1 VYKQEILIK
10 NDVYFFKRSL
20 VMDVIQKELL
30 SRKSEIQKAVELLF
44 KANMK
49 ITDWDVPEADD
60 KEGAKILLD
69 MIQEEVE
76 RIRADIEAG
85 TYNNY

>member
-1 VYKQEILIK
+1 
-10 NDVYFFKRSL
+10 
-20 VMDVIQKELL
+20 MDAIQKELV
-30 SRKSEIQKAVELLF
+30 SRKAEIQEAVELLF

-69 MIQEEVE
+69 MIQEKIDA
-76 RIRADIEAG
+76 IRADVEAG
-85 TYNNY
+85 KYDNY

>member
-1 VYKQEILIK
+1 
-10 NDVYFFKRSL
+10 
-20 VMDVIQKELL
+20 MDAIQKELV
-30 SRKSEIQKAVELLF
+30 SRKDEIQAAVELLF

-69 MIQEEVE
+69 MIQEKIDTIRAEVE
-76 RIRADIEAG
+76 AG
-85 TYNNY
+85 KYDYY

>member
-1 VYKQEILIK
+1 
-10 NDVYFFKRSL
+10 
-20 VMDVIQKELL
+20 MDVVQKELI
-30 SRKSEIQKAVELLF
+30 SRKAEIQGAVTLLF

-69 MIQEEVE
+69 MIQEKLDE
-76 RIRADIEAG
+76 IRADVEAG
-85 TYNNY
+85 KYNNY

>member
-1 VYKQEILIK
+1 
-10 NDVYFFKRSL
+10 
-20 VMDVIQKELL
+20 MDAIQKELV
-30 SRKSEIQKAVELLF
+30 SRKGEIHSAIELLF

-69 MIQEEVE
+69 MIQEKIDA
-76 RIRADIEAG
+76 IRADVEAG
-85 TYNNY
+85 KYNNY

>member
-1 VYKQEILIK
+1 
-10 NDVYFFKRSL
+10 
-20 VMDVIQKELL
+20 MDVIQKELL

-44 KANMK
+44 KTNMK

-69 MIQEEVE
+69 MIQEEVN
-76 RIRADIEAG
+76 RIRADVEVG
-85 TYNNY
+85 KYNFY

>member
-1 VYKQEILIK
+1 
-10 NDVYFFKRSL
+10 
-20 VMDVIQKELL
+20 MDVIQKELV
-30 SRKSEIQKAVELLF
+30 SRKAEIQGAVSLLF

-69 MIQEEVE
+69 MIQEKIDAIRAEVE
-76 RIRADIEAG
+76 AG
-85 TYNNY
+85 KYDYY

>member
-1 VYKQEILIK
+1 
-10 NDVYFFKRSL
+10 
-20 VMDVIQKELL
+20 MDVIQKELT
-30 SRKSEIQKAVELLF
+30 SRKTEIQLAVEVLF

-69 MIQEEVE
+69 MIQEKIDT
-76 RIRADIEAG
+76 IRADVEAG
-85 TYNNY
+85 RYDYY

>member
-1 VYKQEILIK
+1 
-10 NDVYFFKRSL
+10 
-20 VMDVIQKELL
+20 MDAIQKELI
-30 SRKSEIQKAVELLF
+30 SRKTEIQKAVEILF

-69 MIQEEVE
+69 MIQEKIDE
-76 RIRADIEAG
+76 IRADVEAG
-85 TYNNY
+85 KYDNY

>member
-1 VYKQEILIK
+1 MDAVQKDLISRK
-10 NDVYFFKRSL
+10 AE
-20 VMDVIQKELL
+20 IQKE
-30 SRKSEIQKAVELLF
+30 VELLF

-69 MIQEEVE
+69 MIQEKINY
-76 RIRADIEAG
+76 IRKDIEAG
-85 TYNNY
+85 KYDFY